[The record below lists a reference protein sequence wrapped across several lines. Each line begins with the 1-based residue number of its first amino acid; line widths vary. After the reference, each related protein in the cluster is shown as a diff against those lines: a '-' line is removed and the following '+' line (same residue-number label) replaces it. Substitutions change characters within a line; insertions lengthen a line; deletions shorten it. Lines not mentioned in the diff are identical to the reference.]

1 MEIADNFKKQF
12 KAIQNLSIVEI
23 VKASD
28 YINLLATFVPENNEV
43 LDNLSDIQEP
53 LLKVIE
59 KCKTDKECPR
69 CRGTLYLSDVPQY
82 EYVCPECDENFFE
95 CEI

>member
-1 MEIADNFKKQF
+1 MDNFEKQC
-12 KAIQNLSIVEI
+12 KEMQNLSIAEI

-28 YINLLATFVPENNEV
+28 YINLLAAFVPENNEV

-53 LLKVIE
+53 LLKVI
-59 KCKTDKECPR
+59 KNCKTDKKCPH
-69 CRGTLYLSDVPQY
+69 CRGTLYFSDIPQY

-95 CEI
+95 CEIS